1 MRHVG
6 PVFSRGKRFHVQP
19 VMQFP
24 QAISPL
30 RDANKHGWRDRAES
44 LHLAQRY
51 LEGIDLAANFFNS
64 FAGGKLAALQVAGWQ
79 NTDMGF
85 KVKPLRVKLAAQSLD
100 KFPG

>member
-1 MRHVG
+1 HVG

-64 FAGGKLAALQVAGWQ
+64 FAGGKLAPLQATGRKNANVS
-79 NTDMGF
+79 F
-85 KVKPLRVKLAAQSLD
+85 KMKTLRVKLAAQSFD